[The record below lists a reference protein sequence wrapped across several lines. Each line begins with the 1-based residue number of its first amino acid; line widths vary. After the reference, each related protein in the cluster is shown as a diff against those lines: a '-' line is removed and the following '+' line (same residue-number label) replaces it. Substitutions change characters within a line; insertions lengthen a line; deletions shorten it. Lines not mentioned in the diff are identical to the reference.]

1 MPDSFGSVYVTGGT
15 GFVGRHLRSTL
26 NAEDLPVTVLARSG
40 SQLEAFSNETIER
53 GDITEPSTLSPIDQ
67 DVVIHLA
74 AQTSLTRALESPR
87 HTWTVNADGT
97 LNVLEKARAGVPDRF
112 IYVSSASVYGQ
123 PNYLPIDE
131 GHPTEPVDPYGASK
145 LAGEALVRSYAT
157 SYGLDTT
164 SVRLFNAYGPGQA
177 EHNVIPSIVSQAQ
190 SGERIELGNLSPSRD
205 FIYIEDVIAAL
216 RTVIE
221 AGKSGTVYNVARGES
236 IAVGDVAR
244 MVINELDRDLEVKS
258 TTDRQRSSDIEI
270 PDHVAD
276 ISTMAAL
283 GWQPEHHV
291 RDGIRRMLETNI
303 R

>member
-1 MPDSFGSVYVTGGT
+1 MPDSFGSVYITGGT
-15 GFVGRHLRSTL
+15 GFVGRHLRSAL

-53 GDITEPSTLSPIDQ
+53 GDITEPSTLSPINQ

-74 AQTSLTRALESPR
+74 AQTSLRRALESPR
-87 HTWTVNADGT
+87 HTWAVNADGT

-131 GHPTEPVDPYGASK
+131 GHPTQPVDPYGASK

-157 SYGLDTT
+157 SYGLDTI

-236 IAVGDVAR
+236 VAVGDVAR

-283 GWQPEHHV
+283 GWQPELQV
-291 RDGIRRMLETNI
+291 RDGIQRMLETNI
-303 R
+303 T